1 MLLPSRVCFK
11 LFLLK
16 IILIY
21 DTPLLSGQPLF
32 LKEATCRYTESEQN
46 PAETIVCLFESA
58 VFFVIQAKNDWSV
71 WLLCSEVYI
80 EQASII
86 CFWFY
91 AKSPSTKKKK
101 TISVCQGWSVERVS
115 FFSSLLFFFSRLPF
129 TQTPGWKSCGGRT
142 PRYKVYPNEL
152 SSLKRVDK

>member
-101 TISVCQGWSVERVS
+101 NDQRVPRMICGKSKFFQLASIFLFSLTIHTNPRVEILWWENAPLQSISKRTKQS
-115 FFSSLLFFFSRLPF
+115 KKSR
-129 TQTPGWKSCGGRT
+129 
-142 PRYKVYPNEL
+142 
-152 SSLKRVDK
+152 